1 MNKDSGESYTVGDA
15 SGWIYDE
22 ALQCLRGFYGEAME
36 ALRVER
42 VVVGVFVT
50 GVKLS
55 NGQGGVA
62 FTSPEIIQQ
71 AGASLLRNAAPAM
84 RGLSAAA
91 VAMGQDVGP
100 FSPVIRLATLNAL
113 SVPLLTERAVGTQGD
128 DLAAY
133 RPFFAGRR
141 ICMVGA
147 IVPLIK
153 QLRAFGPAEV
163 LVADRKSETLAEA
176 KGATPIALERLPEAL
191 RSCQTAIFTGATIP
205 NGSLSGLLDLL
216 SPQAV
221 AVIVGPTAGFVPEP
235 LFRRQVAL
243 VATTIVTDADRALD
257 VLAEGGGMYQLFEG
271 CAQKIKL
278 PNHDRM
284 RRLGFQALLAPSGP
298 DAREA

>member
-1 MNKDSGESYTVGDA
+1 MNNDSGEGYTVGDA

-22 ALQCLRGFYGEAME
+22 AVQCLRRAYGDTLE

-71 AGASLLRNAAPAM
+71 AGTSLLRSPVPAM
-84 RGLSAAA
+84 RGLSAMA
-91 VAMGQDVGP
+91 VARGQDVGP

-113 SVPLLTERAVGTQGD
+113 SVPLLAERAVGTQGD

-133 RPFFAGRR
+133 RPLFAGRR

-147 IVPLIK
+147 IIPLIK
-153 QLRAFGPAEV
+153 ELRQFGPAEV
-163 LVADRKSETLAEA
+163 LVADRKSESLAA
-176 KGATPIALERLPEAL
+176 VQGATPIPLERLPEAL

-221 AVIVGPTAGFVPEP
+221 VILAGPTAGFVPEP
-235 LFRRQVAL
+235 LFRRGVAL
-243 VATTIVTDADRALD
+243 VATTIVTDADRGLD
-257 VLAEGGGMYQLFEG
+257 VLAEGGGMYQLFGG

-278 PNHDRM
+278 PNSDRM
-284 RRLGFQALLAPSGP
+284 RQLGFHSVLAPSGP
-298 DAREA
+298 DTREA